1 MSWLL
6 IFSAWSTVRPLIIS
20 VSAELDAIAEPQPK
34 VWKPASRMTSVSGST
49 LRVRRRASPQLSEP
63 TSPTALASTTAPAFF
78 GL

>member
-6 IFSAWSTVRPLIIS
+6 IFSASSTVSPLTIS

-34 VWKPASRMTSVSGST
+34 VWKPASRITSVSGST
-49 LRVRRRASPQLSEP
+49 FSDSRRASPQLSEP
-63 TSPTALASTTAPAFF
+63 TSPTALASATAPAFF